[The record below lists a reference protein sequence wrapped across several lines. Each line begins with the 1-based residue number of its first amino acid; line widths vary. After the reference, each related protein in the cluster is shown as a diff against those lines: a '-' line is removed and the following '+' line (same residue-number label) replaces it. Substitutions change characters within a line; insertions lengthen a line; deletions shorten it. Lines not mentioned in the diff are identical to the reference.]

1 MAKLVYLGLGS
12 NIGDRLEYLKGA
24 VERLSKARVRVL
36 RASPVYETEP
46 VDTAAQGWFLNQVVE
61 AETELFPLQLLAA
74 TQRIERGLGR
84 VRTVP
89 KGPRTLDID
98 ILFYGKAVV
107 RTERLEIPH
116 PRVGERRFVLAP
128 LADLAADLRHPVTH
142 RSVREM
148 LGSAAAATV
157 RRLTELG

>member
-12 NIGDRLEYLKGA
+12 NIGDRLEYLKRA
-24 VERLSKARVRVL
+24 IERLSKARVRVL

-46 VDTAAQGWFLNQVVE
+46 LDATAQGWFLNQVVE

-74 TQRIERGLGR
+74 TQRIERELGR
-84 VRTVP
+84 ARLVP

-107 RTERLEIPH
+107 ETERLEIPH
-116 PRVGERRFVLAP
+116 PRVGERRFVLKP
-128 LADLAADLRHPVTH
+128 LADLAAGFRHPATG

-148 LGSAAAATV
+148 LDTAPEAAV
-157 RRLTELG
+157 RLLHS